1 MPNTQTI
8 KISKGGEMRILPMP
22 HIETANLKGGG
33 AKATKKGKGRAGRPK
48 GAKNKVQRVLLP
60 SEMEEIE
67 RKQYISALTP
77 DQLDKLDRQQIM
89 QGRAERAQLSTT
101 QDALLAEI
109 LSKIQSGGSI
119 DNNKHSRYMAS
130 VKNKNRLQY
139 LIDMG
144 VDVEKYSPM
153 LIKAAVDGDQRN
165 SYLKDHDR
173 EFKMLVRDSMLQGVR
188 PSMVGFQTRF
198 GTAIRHAMN
207 GDQVAIP
214 QPVIQKANV
223 PISTIGEGRQ
233 IDNQFKRLDKQQVI
247 DEIIDRTHQ
256 IGNSQAAVDMLY
268 AYKSMFTQQEFDRL
282 FKYTQ
287 DNSIAL
293 A

>member
-1 MPNTQTI
+1 
-8 KISKGGEMRILPMP
+8 
-22 HIETANLKGGG
+22 
-33 AKATKKGKGRAGRPK
+33 
-48 GAKNKVQRVLLP
+48 
-60 SEMEEIE
+60 
-67 RKQYISALTP
+67 
-77 DQLDKLDRQQIM
+77 
-89 QGRAERAQLSTT
+89 
-101 QDALLAEI
+101 
-109 LSKIQSGGSI
+109 
-119 DNNKHSRYMAS
+119 
-130 VKNKNRLQY
+130 
-139 LIDMG
+139 
-144 VDVEKYSPM
+144 
-153 LIKAAVDGDQRN
+153 
-165 SYLKDHDR
+165 
-173 EFKMLVRDSMLQGVR
+173 
-188 PSMVGFQTRF
+188 MVGFQTRF